1 MSIDVYMYFLPVG
14 RNTLAFDHIYDDSL
28 KQKSSN
34 KKLYPLKT
42 FLKLSDVSLL
52 KSYSS
57 LEI

>member
-34 KKLYPLKT
+34 KKL
-42 FLKLSDVSLL
+42 
-52 KSYSS
+52 SS
-57 LEI
+57 ENFSEVIRCVTSKIIQ

>member
-28 KQKSSN
+28 KQKVVTKS
-34 KKLYPLKT
+34 YPLKT